1 MTYPLPLWT
10 VACVFTVVI
19 QEILIGIASEFSWQV
34 DAGFEAVTVVGTSC
48 ALIDVK
54 TGAFDAFVSIFAR
67 WLTRAGNWGAFKLC
81 LQVFVQQKE

>member
-10 VACVFTVVI
+10 VASLFAVVI

-34 DAGFEAVTVVGTSC
+34 DAVFEAVTVVGSSC
-48 ALIDVK
+48 TLIDVK

-67 WLTRAGNWGAFKLC
+67 WLTSACKWGARSC
-81 LQVFVQQKE
+81 